1 MSLDPQAIISQAT
14 FTQRLVYSVA
24 KWRTAKI
31 SRLQSELLSVRTK
44 AYNDELSIQA
54 QHVGCPG
61 RVGRLTNGNIVDT
74 LTADSRRDAESVAN
88 TFNYFLAVE
97 IVRTGETPTGVV
109 KRLLPVL
116 RIPSYVRS
124 IRSWAAGYWSFKTP
138 QITQMAENSARAKAQ
153 QDFYQFN
160 GQFGTAKLEPR
171 TAVCP
176 ICQGWIDR
184 GIVPLRVALNNPPP
198 YHPGCP
204 HYWDTRPAKVAKEDC
219 PLLWMG
225 E

>member
-1 MSLDPQAIISQAT
+1 MPLDPQAIISQAT

-24 KWRTAKI
+24 RWRRAKT
-31 SRLQSELLSVRTK
+31 SRLQSELLSVRVK

-74 LTADSRRDAESVAN
+74 LTTDSRRDAESIAN

-97 IVRTGETPTGVV
+97 IVRTGETPTGRV

-116 RIPSYVRS
+116 RIPAYVRS
-124 IRSWAAGYWSFKTP
+124 IRSFGDSYWSLKTP
-138 QITQMAENSARAKAQ
+138 QITQMAENGARAKAQ

-160 GQFGTAKLEPR
+160 RGRGTAKLEPR

-176 ICQGWIDR
+176 VCQGWIDR

-198 YHPGCP
+198 YHQNCP
-204 HYWDTRPAKVAKEDC
+204 HYWDTRPDKVAKEDC
-219 PLLWMG
+219 PTLWMG